1 MYPWIFFL
9 LLHAE
14 WPSGA
19 HFGVSKILS
28 MVWLKPRN
36 DMRERKGEAMRVR
49 KEPTQKRRG
58 GGIRFKSIISA
69 GVKRA
74 LKVGAALIASVA
86 MLTAGTAFAVD
97 EPDRIADGD
106 TRNMYTESFG
116 TTNSTRYAGRI
127 WTDKSVS
134 ADGSVMF
141 DDGDGGANPITINKD
156 ESDFLVTYSA
166 MATSQIITG
175 QAPTDTVFILDLSA
189 SMTWGYSDPQEAASV
204 EKSRLYAMV
213 NAVNSAIDELV
224 KSNPQNRIAIVAFS
238 GNLPKT
244 QTQLLPALTTGEELL
259 QTVHDGKYLSLTD
272 WKPGEDNDHDDTSA
286 KVVCNHNGH
295 TVGTAGGTNIQAGLF
310 AGMKIL
316 ADNLD
321 TTYEVN
327 GTTVTRIPNVVLMSD
342 GAPTTF
348 SSAANAE
355 YQEYENS
362 DEDGVTQCTGNY
374 RPGYIYG
381 KISDRGIRSTPVCR
395 NRDTPVYSGS
405 WWKTN
410 SGLQIGAGDNDN
422 PDSADGVMALL
433 TAAYFKDRITARYYG
448 NDNGEN
454 QANVYTV
461 GFATNV
467 QNSEMAMM
475 ANIVLNPAEYL
486 DDAASFSGADNEEAD
501 AATRETN
508 NEQIRQVP
516 RAIAQYLSGQDQD
529 AVMQGSIGDGG
540 NEDQI
545 KFVVRSKEDHP
556 EQDLISVH
564 YPTQAFSAD
573 DDESLNNALSQI
585 VGLITEHAKAP
596 TQVNPGENPAQ
607 SGYITYVDPIGEY
620 MHVDSVKSLIWAGKQ
635 FVADNSQTANGT
647 TTYTFHA
654 ADGNGNDYIDSPV
667 YGQHSVNDIIVTTY
681 DVQAADGVPA
691 HQELKVQIPANSI
704 SLRVNTVTLD
714 GNGNPTSNKSNN
726 ALPLRL
732 VYGVS
737 LNGNVR
743 IDDGRVNSNVVP
755 GKYVNN
761 HHDSSGNVL
770 FYTNLY
776 SGTKDPNDNGLTLGD
791 ATVTFTPATDNP
803 FYYVQEDTPLYTC
816 TVDESGQV
824 TGGEPQLATGLL
836 KPDQRYCFKITYYED
851 GKDGTPIKQLDWVN
865 RLGSEFDNNSVG
877 YDAEDRPYL
886 KAGSPR
892 LGNLQDISK
901 DKVAS
906 EGSANSN
913 PTGTATRRLR
923 PTWDATNSQFVVH
936 LGNNGRMT
944 VTPPVE
950 PGEAS
955 VTVQKTFAGRGW
967 DENDVFQ
974 FTLKPTGDNANS
986 APLPDFQN
994 DAVNV
999 DSEGHTATVT
1009 VGKPAN
1015 GESNSVTLG
1024 FTFPVTSLVNGKK
1037 TVYTYEIQE
1046 VKGSLPAVSYD
1057 SHTAT
1062 VTITVSPDSNDEDNK
1077 LDTSVSVNNTGAP
1090 NETDRS
1096 NKTAAAFTN
1105 TFVSVSALPLTGGGA
1120 SARGFVV
1127 AGGGVLL
1134 MAGVVWLL
1142 ARRRRV

>member
-1 MYPWIFFL
+1 MS
-9 LLHAE
+9 E
-14 WPSGA
+14 
-19 HFGVSKILS
+19 
-28 MVWLKPRN
+28 
-36 DMRERKGEAMRVR
+36 RERPCAYGKS
-49 KEPTQKRRG
+49 RRRSVGG
-58 GGIRFKSIISA
+58 GGIRFKSIIGA
-69 GVKRA
+69 GGKRA

-97 EPDRIADGD
+97 EPDRIADDD
-106 TRNMYTESFG
+106 TRNTYTESFG

-134 ADGSVMF
+134 ADGSVKF
-141 DDGDGGANPITINKD
+141 GDGDGGAGSITIDKD

-189 SMTWGYSDPQEAASV
+189 SMTWGYKEPQEAAS
-204 EKSRLYAMV
+204 EQESRLYAMV

-238 GNLPKT
+238 GNLPE
-244 QTQLLPALTTGEELL
+244 TQLLPALTTGEEL
-259 QTVHDGKYLSLTD
+259 QKKVTDGEYLSLINWD
-272 WKPGEDNDHDDTSA
+272 QGKNGDDGGSDPHRKDNDDASA
-286 KVVCNHNGH
+286 DVICRYNEN

-310 AGMKIL
+310 EGMSIL
-316 ADNLD
+316 TDDKLD

-362 DEDGVTQCTGNY
+362 DKDGVTQCTGKY
-374 RPGYIYG
+374 RTGYIYG

-395 NRDTPVYSGS
+395 NRATPVYSGS
-405 WWKTN
+405 WWNTN
-410 SGLQIGAGDNDN
+410 SGLQIGAGDNNN

-448 NDNGEN
+448 ENNGEN

-501 AATRETN
+501 AATLETN

-516 RAIAQYLSGQDQD
+516 RAIDQYLSGQDQD

-545 KFVVRSKEDHP
+545 KFVVRSKDEHP

-596 TQVNPGENPAQ
+596 TQVNPEDPAH

-635 FVADNSQTANGT
+635 FVADDNPQEDSGT
-647 TTYTFHA
+647 KTYTFHA
-654 ADGNGNDYIDSPV
+654 VGGNDTDIDSPV

-681 DVQAADGVPA
+681 DVQAVDGVPA

-704 SLRVNTVTLD
+704 PLRVNTVTLD
-714 GNGNPTSNKSNN
+714 GNGKPTSNKSNN

-737 LNGNVR
+737 LNDDVR

-761 HHDSSGNVL
+761 HHDSNGNVL

-824 TGGEPQLATGLL
+824 TGGEPQLATGPL

-865 RLGSEFDNNSVG
+865 RLGSEFDIKSVG
-877 YDAEDRPYL
+877 YDAEVRPYL

-974 FTLKPTGDNANS
+974 FTLKPTGGNANS

-1046 VKGSLPAVSYD
+1046 MKGTLPAVSYD

-1090 NETDRS
+1090 NETDRKNS
-1096 NKTAAAFTN
+1096 TAAAFTN

>member
-1 MYPWIFFL
+1 
-9 LLHAE
+9 
-14 WPSGA
+14 
-19 HFGVSKILS
+19 
-28 MVWLKPRN
+28 
-36 DMRERKGEAMRVR
+36 
-49 KEPTQKRRG
+49 
-58 GGIRFKSIISA
+58 
-69 GVKRA
+69 
-74 LKVGAALIASVA
+74 

-97 EPDRIADGD
+97 ELDRIADGD
-106 TRNMYTESFG
+106 TRNTYTESFG

-134 ADGSVMF
+134 ADGSVTF
-141 DDGDGGANPITINKD
+141 DDGDGGANPITINKY

-189 SMTWGYSDPQEAASV
+189 SMTWGYSDPWEAASV
-204 EKSRLYAMV
+204 EESRLYAMV

-259 QTVHDGKYLSLTD
+259 QTVHDGEYLSLAD
-272 WKPGEDNDHDDTSA
+272 WEPGEDSDHDDTSA
-286 KVVCNHNGH
+286 NVVCNYNRNV
-295 TVGTAGGTNIQAGLF
+295 VGTAGGTNIQAGLF
-310 AGMKIL
+310 EGMSIL
-316 ADNLD
+316 TDDKLD

-327 GTTVTRIPNVVLMSD
+327 GTKVTRIPNVVLMSD

-348 SSAANAE
+348 SSAEDAE
-355 YQEYENS
+355 YQEYVNS
-362 DEDGVTQCTGNY
+362 GKDGVTQCTGEY
-374 RPGYIYG
+374 RTGYIYG
-381 KISDRGIRSTPVCR
+381 KISDRGIQSTPVCR
-395 NRDTPVYSGS
+395 NRATPVYSGS
-405 WWKTN
+405 WWNTN
-410 SGLQIGAGDNDN
+410 SGLQIGAGDNNN

-433 TAAYFKDRITARYYG
+433 TAAYFKDRITANYYG
-448 NDNGEN
+448 ENNGEN

-486 DDAASFSGADNEEAD
+486 DEAASFSGADNKEAD
-501 AATRETN
+501 AATLETN
-508 NEQIRQVP
+508 NEQIQQVP
-516 RAIAQYLSGQDQD
+516 GAIGQYLRGEN

-540 NEDQI
+540 NKDQI
-545 KFVVRSKEDHP
+545 KFVVRSKDDHP
-556 EQDLISVH
+556 EQDLTSVY

-573 DDESLNNALSQI
+573 NDESLNNALSQI

-596 TQVNPGENPAQ
+596 TQVNPGENPAH

-620 MHVDSVKSLIWAGKQ
+620 MHVDSVKSLIWAGKK
-635 FVADNSQTANGT
+635 FDIVDSSSTDGVT
-647 TTYTFHA
+647 KYTFHA
-654 ADGNGNDYIDSPV
+654 DGNDTNIDSPV

-681 DVQAADGVPA
+681 NVPAADGVPA

-704 SLRVNTVTLD
+704 PLRVNTVTLD
-714 GNGNPTSNKSNN
+714 GNGKPTSNKSNN

-776 SGTKDPNDNGLTLGD
+776 SGTKDPNDDGLTLGD

-824 TGGEPQLATGLL
+824 TGGEPQLATGPL
-836 KPDQRYCFKITYYED
+836 KSDQRYCFEITYYED
-851 GKDGTPIKQLDWVN
+851 GKNGEPIKQTDWVN
-865 RLGSEFDNNSVG
+865 RLGSEFGTNSVG

-886 KAGSPR
+886 EAGSPR

-923 PTWDATNSQFVVH
+923 PTWDEKNSQFVVH

-955 VTVQKTFAGRGW
+955 VTVQKTFTGRKWG
-967 DENDVFQ
+967 DNDVFK

-986 APLPDFQN
+986 APLPDSQN

-1015 GESNSVTLG
+1015 GESNNVTLG
-1024 FTFPVTSLVNGKK
+1024 FTFPVTPLVNGEK

-1046 VKGSLPAVSYD
+1046 MKGTLPAVSYD

-1077 LDTSVSVNNTGAP
+1077 LDTSVIVNNTGAP
-1090 NETDRS
+1090 NEADEDNETE
-1096 NKTAAAFTN
+1096 AAFTN